1 MELWRVVQRTRSLR
15 MYDAAGAADVTRH
28 ADTPVRCAIGAP
40 TTERA
45 RGRAT
50 AGVGILVSSTAARPL
65 SGSVRARI
73 IASAAGWF
81 VQAIGGVN
89 KAASI
94 YLPASSRFNVERV
107 LTRRERYMTIG
118 VRSVASWVAV
128 LIAGSLVAACSSSGG
143 PDTVGPNASKQSTT
157 GSAPASASPADP
169 ATKQAITAA
178 FKRFFNS
185 KTTPADSQTALQHG
199 A

>member
-1 MELWRVVQRTRSLR
+1 
-15 MYDAAGAADVTRH
+15 
-28 ADTPVRCAIGAP
+28 
-40 TTERA
+40 
-45 RGRAT
+45 
-50 AGVGILVSSTAARPL
+50 
-65 SGSVRARI
+65 
-73 IASAAGWF
+73 
-81 VQAIGGVN
+81 
-89 KAASI
+89 
-94 YLPASSRFNVERV
+94 
-107 LTRRERYMTIG
+107 MTIG
-118 VRSVASWVAV
+118 VRSVAAWVAV

-199 A
+199 AAFKATLEAQAKGSYSKNSGVDIVSVSVEPSGDVADVTYTLTSNGATLLANIKGFAVKEAGTWKVAAATFCTLLKLEGSPPPACSNASITALPA